1 MYKIERRERGGL
13 GAGVQKSFT
22 RTDPVVLAINSE
34 NICASI
40 SSISSHS
47 EAASKELSIQ
57 QAVCRTQIFANFEGY
72 KVRVVHIT

>member
-1 MYKIERRERGGL
+1 MYKIERRGGGWGRVSKNRSL
-13 GAGVQKSFT
+13 GQT
-22 RTDPVVLAINSE
+22 LQVLAINSE